1 MSPPNSTVAG
11 TSAVTALIQRLARIA
26 GFTVFLGRST
36 VSNQRASVE
45 LLLIGHTGQVGGDLL
60 KLLARQPLGYRIR
73 AVAHRAGVYWFRDAV
88 HPADVKPDELLPGS
102 AWLDRRGVDFLTL
115 DVATARLAATGAAA
129 VIVDCTASAD
139 IPRRYPRWLT
149 AGIGVVTPNKIGF
162 AGPQAD
168 FELLRSLAERHGAPL
183 EHEGTV
189 GAALPVLG
197 TVADQRRA
205 GALLTSIEATL
216 SGTLGYVLDQLQQ
229 GVRFST
235 AVERAREAGYTEP
248 DPWMDLS
255 GEDVARKLVIL
266 ARVGGHALEP
276 SALVRKPLAA
286 PGLPAVDGLA
296 PHFSDHDGP
305 LAAAVERAAR
315 RGERLAYVARYADG
329 RALVGLESLPADH
342 PLVQTRGP
350 DNVIVLNSAIYPEQP
365 LVIRGPGAGVRATAS
380 AVHADLHRAALKLAA
395 RRCGD
400 FALAA

>member
-1 MSPPNSTVAG
+1 MSTE
-11 TSAVTALIQRLARIA
+11 
-26 GFTVFLGRST
+26 
-36 VSNQRASVE
+36 RASVE
-45 LLLIGHTGQVGGDLL
+45 LLLIGHTGQVGGALL

-73 AVAHRAGVYWFRDAV
+73 ALAHRAGVYWFRESV
-88 HPADVKPDELLPGS
+88 HPADVKLDELLPAGT
-102 AWLDRRGVDFLTL
+102 WLDRRGVDFLTL
-115 DVATARLAATGAAA
+115 DAATTRLAAAAGAA
-129 VIVDCTASAD
+129 VIVDCTASAE
-139 IPRRYPRWLT
+139 ISRRYPKWLG
-149 AGIGVVTPNKIGF
+149 AGIGVVTPNKVGF
-162 AGPQAD
+162 AGPQSD
-168 FELLRSLAERHGAPL
+168 FELLQGLAARHGAPL

-197 TVADQRRA
+197 TVADQLRA
-205 GALLTSIEATL
+205 GAPLTSIEATL

-248 DPWMDLS
+248 DPWIDLS

-276 SALVRKPLAA
+276 AALIRKPLAA

-315 RGERLAYVARYADG
+315 RGERLAYVARYAEG

-342 PLVQTRGP
+342 PLVQARGP
-350 DNVIVLNSAIYPEQP
+350 DNVIVLNSAIYPDQP
-365 LVIRGPGAGVRATAS
+365 LVIRGPGAGVSATAS

-395 RRCGD
+395 RRCGSY
-400 FALAA
+400 ALAA